1 MNATTTAT
9 VSIPL
14 LAQTRRPAQSFV
26 RIVLVGTELHALHA
40 PYRTVRVL
48 TGTAYVSHRGCD
60 IVLGEGQA
68 RAFDVTSE
76 SALISPLGHK
86 PLVVELSA

>member
-14 LAQTRRPAQSFV
+14 VAQTRQPAQSFV
-26 RIVLVGTELHALHA
+26 RIVLIGTELHALHA
-40 PYRTVRVL
+40 PHRTVRVL
-48 TGTAYVSHRGCD
+48 TGTAYISHRGSD
-60 IVLGEGQA
+60 IVVGEGQT
-68 RAFDVTSE
+68 RTFDVSSE
-76 SALISPLGHK
+76 SALISALGHK